1 MSVEIISTN
10 PVVKA
15 IISGTAP
22 APALFAAARGILPLP
37 QTDLLEVLVHLA
49 KGTDA
54 ELAST
59 AQATLNNQETN
70 SLTAILESAETASV
84 ESPCNCGRGTDSQ
97 CPGGNR
103 RPGGMAFAASI
114 TATTCP

>member
-15 IISGTAP
+15 IIGGTAP
-22 APALFAAARGILPLP
+22 APALLAAARGILPLP
-37 QTDLLEVLVHLA
+37 QADLLEVLVHLA
-49 KGTDA
+49 NGTDA

-70 SLTAILESAETASV
+70 SLTAILESAETAPV
-84 ESPCNCGRGTDSQ
+84 ILGY
-97 CPGGNR
+97 
-103 RPGGMAFAASI
+103 FAEKENLPSEIYEAVISNPN
-114 TATTCP
+114 AR